1 MIDSLTFT
9 TLGELIRSKRTELG
23 ISLSELGRVSGIS
36 KGVLSKIES
45 GETKRPELRTLK
57 PIADVLEIPYEEI
70 IERYVDVEHRIDIL
84 DQLLS
89 ESIEIS
95 NLSLIT
101 KVAQQIMKSP
111 NEDTYVILEHL
122 YNRSGSIVNNEVRL
136 SMYDVIIKYAR
147 LHGVPKYIAKGLL
160 HKYLIERTD
169 LKHLE
174 DSFKNGEEILHYI
187 DFLDQ
192 EEKITLYYKMSFDAH
207 DIKKYEKCIELGKM
221 GHAEDKTDN
230 EVKERVALAICNSY
244 FRMNNFL
251 SVEEHLEMYERL
263 DYRFIIERTKTFRSV
278 ILSKKGEYQEAIPL
292 LKECVEEATKNN
304 RIHRVNELLEALL
317 NINDVDSV
325 QQIIEKEEKNFPF
338 DFNNVYNF
346 SGLGKYFKYKG
357 TFLVDCG
364 LFDEGM
370 EAYLQSMHFYSKIN
384 DRKNIME
391 CQEDIYKYHCE
402 KAKQLELPLL
412 KKLTEVYNMVNKGE
426 KREE

>member
-1 MIDSLTFT
+1 MSVNLTFT
-9 TLGELIRSKRTELG
+9 TLGELIKGKRVDMG
-23 ISLSELGRVSGIS
+23 FSLSELGRMTGIS

-57 PIADVLEIPYEEI
+57 PIVDALEIPYEEI

-95 NLSLIT
+95 NKILIT

-122 YNRSGSIVNNEVRL
+122 YDRSSLIINNEVRL
-136 SMYDVIIKYAR
+136 VLYDVIIKYAR

-160 HKYLIERTD
+160 QKYLIERID

-174 DSFKNGEEILHYI
+174 DTFKKGEEILHYI
-187 DFLDQ
+187 DFLDK
-192 EEKITLYYKMSFDAH
+192 EEKIKLYYKMSFDAH
-207 DIKKYEKCIELGKM
+207 DIKKYEKCIELGKL
-221 GHAEDKTDN
+221 GHAEDATNN

-244 FRMNNFL
+244 FRMKNFSSL
-251 SVEEHLEMYERL
+251 EEHLKIYERL

-325 QQIIEKEEKNFPF
+325 QQIIEREEKNFPF
-338 DFNNVYNF
+338 DFHNVYNF

-364 LFDEGM
+364 LFDQGM

-384 DRKNIME
+384 DKRGIME
-391 CQEDIYKYHCE
+391 CQEDICKYHYE
-402 KAKQLELPLL
+402 KARIMELPLL
-412 KKLTEVYNMVNKGE
+412 KKLTEVYNMVNKGDE
-426 KREE
+426 KEE

>member
-1 MIDSLTFT
+1 MSESLTFT

-192 EEKITLYYKMSFDAH
+192 EEKITLYYKMAFDAH

-221 GHAEDKTDN
+221 GHAEDVTNN
-230 EVKERVALAICNSY
+230 EIKERIALAICNSY
-244 FRMNNFL
+244 FYMNKF
-251 SVEEHLEMYERL
+251 EELEKHLQAYEKL
-263 DYRFIIERTKTFRSV
+263 GYQFILKRVKYLRAI
-278 ILSKKGEYQEAIPL
+278 ILSKIGQYQEAVPL
-292 LKECVEEATKNN
+292 LRECVEEAKDNN
-304 RIHRVNELLEALL
+304 RLHRVNQLVEALL
-317 NINDVDSV
+317 SINDVDSV
-325 QQIIEKEEKNFPF
+325 QEIVEREENNFSF
-338 DFNNVYNF
+338 DFNNVYHF
-346 SGLGKYFKYKG
+346 SELGKYFKNKG
-357 TFLVDCG
+357 AFLVDRG

-370 EAYLQSMHFYSKIN
+370 KAYLQGMNYFSKIN
-384 DRKNIME
+384 ALNDIVE
-391 CQEDIYKYHCE
+391 CAEDIHTHHYDQE
-402 KAKQLELPLL
+402 KAMNLGLL
-412 KKLTEVYNMVNKGE
+412 KKMQEVYNIVNNGDGKG
-426 KREE
+426 R